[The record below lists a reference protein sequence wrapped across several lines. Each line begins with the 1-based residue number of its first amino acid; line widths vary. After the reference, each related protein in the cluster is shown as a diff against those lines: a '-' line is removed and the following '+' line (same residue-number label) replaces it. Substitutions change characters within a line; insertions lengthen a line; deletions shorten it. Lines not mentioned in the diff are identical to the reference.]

1 MSEATTGQEHR
12 RAPEAA
18 ATFEVGSHV
27 LVWCRF
33 DGSWVAGFE
42 IADEVADEPG
52 SYRVRRRYDGV
63 LLPATFGADALSSD
77 DHAPAHG
84 AWVGAVH

>member
-1 MSEATTGQEHR
+1 MSKATTSQDHR
-12 RAPEAA
+12 RAPDGA
-18 ATFEVGSHV
+18 ATFAVGSPV

-33 DGSWVAGFE
+33 DGSWVEGFD
-42 IADEVADEPG
+42 IAEEVADEPD
-52 SYRVRRRYDGV
+52 SYRVRRRYDDV
-63 LLPATFGADALSSD
+63 LLPATFGADALRGD